1 MKRLLEPLDINDII
15 LPNRLVFPTF
25 QANYAIPEGFVTER
39 LLLDVWKNSSGGSGL
54 VTICGPYASDSF
66 IRKSLNKDVY
76 NECNDSG
83 NCLFFLRREKYVFYP
98 LNPELQDG

>member
-1 MKRLLEPLDINDII
+1 MKRLLEPLEIKDII
-15 LPNRLVFPTF
+15 LPNRIVFPAF
-25 QANYAIPEGFVTER
+25 QANYATPEGFVTER
-39 LLLDVWKNSSGGSGL
+39 LLRMYGKIAAEGSGF
-54 VTICGPYASDSF
+54 VTICGPHASDSF

-83 NCLFFLRREKYVFYP
+83 NCLFFLRRGKYVFYP